1 MEESQNDFKTPKSP
15 FNIWDVY
22 SKVVGLFQKKP
33 DTSLRSAA
41 EELKLSKS
49 SVQRHK
55 QASKGRN
62 KFQES
67 HLWDTAQGQNF
78 LLRLVVATLLV
89 FGIQRGIGANTI
101 SFFFQLLRINTHI
114 GVSPTALL
122 DIIKR
127 MEKQILKFKGLCKQ
141 KVDMLDQELEIIAGV
156 DETFF
161 EQMIL
166 ILMDLKSG
174 FIFF

>member
-1 MEESQNDFKTPKSP
+1 M
-15 FNIWDVY
+15 
-22 SKVVGLFQKKP
+22 
-33 DTSLRSAA
+33 
-41 EELKLSKS
+41 
-49 SVQRHK
+49 
-55 QASKGRN
+55 
-62 KFQES
+62 
-67 HLWDTAQGQNF
+67 WDTAQGQNF

-89 FGIQRGIGANTI
+89 FGIQRGIGTNTI
-101 SFFFQLLRINTHI
+101 SFFFQLLRINTHT

-122 DIIKR
+122 NIIKR

-141 KVDMLDQELEIIAGV
+141 KVDMLDQELEIVAGV